1 MGQAVTP
8 APVRARPGLRPG
20 AALLLAFAG
29 LATLGYG
36 AFALSGGAPPVTSAS
51 LPDVVDVPEAIEAK
65 AAPAAA
71 EMPTLLPA
79 LVPAF
84 APVAVLSP
92 ASEPDPERR
101 SEGLETTR
109 AVRPVAAADAERE
122 PKATRAPKR
131 SAAQR
136 SAKAA
141 AGDERGVCSAG
152 AGMLTTALCVLNPCR
167 DPKGR
172 SAQCV
177 DRQRAEEARLRRMA
191 SAY

>member
-1 MGQAVTP
+1 M
-8 APVRARPGLRPG
+8 RPG

-36 AFALSGGAPPVTSAS
+36 AFALSGAVPPVVGAV
-51 LPDVVDVPEAIEAK
+51 LPQVVDVPEAIEAK
-65 AAPAAA
+65 AAPAAE
-71 EMPTLLPA
+71 EMPALLPA

-84 APVAVLSP
+84 APAAVLSP
-92 ASEPDPERR
+92 ASEPAAERR
-101 SEGLETTR
+101 SEGLETTG
-109 AVRPVAAADAERE
+109 AMPPAAAADAERE
-122 PKATRAPKR
+122 PKAKRAPKR
-131 SAAQR
+131 SAAQP

-141 AGDERGVCSAG
+141 SRDERGVCSAG
-152 AGMLTTALCVLNPCR
+152 AGMLTSALCVLNPCR